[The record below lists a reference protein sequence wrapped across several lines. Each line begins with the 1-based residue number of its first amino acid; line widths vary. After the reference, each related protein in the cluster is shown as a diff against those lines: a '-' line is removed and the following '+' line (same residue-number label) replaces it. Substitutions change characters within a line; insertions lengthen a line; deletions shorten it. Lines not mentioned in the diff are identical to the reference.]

1 MDEGPGPLHGVV
13 VVEVSQNVAGPFAT
27 LVLSQLGARVI
38 KVERPEGGDDTRTW
52 GPPFWAGESVMFSV
66 MNAGK
71 ESVALDLD
79 RSEDAARLWEL
90 LDDADVLL
98 STWRPGSLE
107 RRGFTAEAVA
117 ARNPR
122 IVHAAIS
129 GFGTQGPL
137 ASAPGYDPLIQAFSG
152 LMSLTGEDGG
162 GPVRAGTSIIDM
174 GAALWAVIGIL
185 AALDERRRT
194 GRGGQVTTSLLET
207 GIAWLPYQ
215 TVGYLAT
222 GDEPLRLGTGLPMLV
237 PYQAFATA
245 DRDLVI
251 AAGNDSL
258 WRRLCSVIG
267 REDLGQDPSLAT
279 NPQRVAARE
288 RVIGELGAVLRREP
302 AAHWEALLAEAGVP
316 CCPVQTVGEALAHPQ
331 TQALGML
338 RPVAHPDIDEF
349 QLLGLPLTF
358 DGRRP
363 GPTSPPPRL
372 SSERRGD
379 GDSPPGDDAQ

>member
-1 MDEGPGPLHGVV
+1 MHEGSKPLDGVI
-13 VVEVSQNVAGPFAT
+13 VVELSQNVAGPFAT
-27 LVLSQLGARVI
+27 MVLSQLGARVI
-38 KVERPEGGDDTRTW
+38 KVERPQGGDDTRTW
-52 GPPFWAGESVMFSV
+52 GPPFWAEESVMFTV

-71 ESVALDLD
+71 ESESLDLD
-79 RSEDAARLWEL
+79 RREDAARLWEL

-107 RRGFTAEAVA
+107 RRGFTAETIAQ
-117 ARNPR
+117 RNPSL
-122 IVHAAIS
+122 VHASIS

-152 LMSLTGEDGG
+152 LMSVTGERGG

-174 GAALWAVIGIL
+174 GASLWVVIGIL
-185 AALDERRRT
+185 AALDTRRRT
-194 GRGGQVTTSLLET
+194 GKGGQVETSLLET

-222 GDEPLRLGTGLPMLV
+222 GEEPKRLGTGLPMLV
-237 PYQAFATA
+237 PYQAFTTA

-258 WRRLCSVIG
+258 WRRLCAVIG
-267 REDLGQDPSLAT
+267 RTDLGEDPSLAT

-288 RVIGELGAVLRREP
+288 RVIGEISDALGREP
-302 AAHWEALLAEAGVP
+302 SAHWEALLAEAGVP
-316 CCPVQTVGEALAHPQ
+316 CSPVQTVGEALAHPQ
-331 TQALGML
+331 TEALGML
-338 RPVAHPDIDEF
+338 RAVEHPHIDDF

-358 DGRRP
+358 DGWRP
-363 GPTSPPPRL
+363 APTTPAPRL
-372 SSERRGD
+372 HSD
-379 GDSPPGDDAQ
+379 DHHPGDDPQ